1 MVLRI
6 SKCFIWMFFYIKVVV
21 IYSENDYCL
30 VKKKINFDNIWVLW
44 YFAIFSTFQKNFYNL
59 LFQLFHLKALI
70 KSDWTFLKFFLRDPV
85 FPQSWSCPLSTSKPF
100 TLTNPSSL
108 VTGFFKYMFLTKT
121 EQKGKIRKNVFGLF
135 YHFTLLCK
143 IQSRCNDVILTFWKL
158 EILNNVSQEILVTC
172 HCIHYREREVR
183 RYQKQ
188 RFWRSEILHILLK
201 ESLYILLDLIGT
213 CSTPLLTSKV
223 LHMFNQTL
231 LFTSPQIS
239 VLRIESKIQFLLSVD
254 TRWIFLYWNF
264 NA

>member
-30 VKKKINFDNIWVLW
+30 VKKKINFDNSWVLW
-44 YFAIFSTFQKNFYNL
+44 YFAIFSTFQKDFYNL

-158 EILNNVSQEILVTC
+158 EILNNVSQEILITC

-188 RFWRSEILHILLK
+188 RLNEALK
-201 ESLYILLDLIGT
+201 KRDFAH
-213 CSTPLLTSKV
+213 TSQRIV
-223 LHMFNQTL
+223 IHSPRPYWHMFYS
-231 LFTSPQIS
+231 FID
-239 VLRIESKIQFLLSVD
+239 F
-254 TRWIFLYWNF
+254 
-264 NA
+264 